1 MCKRN
6 CGGGIISF
14 MHLRRSFLIIAVLLL
29 VTAGNALAQSGRTR
43 PTPTPV
49 PEETPEVIET
59 EEVRINVLAF
69 TEEGK
74 FVEGVSS
81 EDLVITENDILHQ
94 ASSLRRIPANVL
106 IIMDTGGEL
115 RSAKTLDQTRRTA
128 AALIAAL
135 RPEDSVAVMSYSD
148 KAEVVGEWTADKDAA
163 LAAVARAKFGLR
175 SAFLDALE
183 LGSELLTREGVD
195 NRHMVLITDGTDSYQ
210 NVLARDTAIR
220 QLLTTDINIHVVS
233 YTRMELTDIEPRTKA
248 VSKTPPKPAL
258 PPEIAQQLPNGA
270 RDIATA
276 PKVGPTINLDRKH
289 LETMKRRKADLEL
302 AEKQLLDL
310 TENTNGTIIIPETRE
325 EMVEKTAAVARV
337 IDGSYVL
344 TYQPKIPF
352 AEKQGERNITVSS
365 KRPGLVVEAKRK
377 LIVKK

>member
-1 MCKRN
+1 MQTPQLFGHLTFN
-6 CGGGIISF
+6 
-14 MHLRRSFLIIAVLLL
+14 MHLIRPAFFLAIFLLF
-29 VTAGNALAQSGRTR
+29 AGTVAAQSGRIK
-43 PTPTPV
+43 PTPTP
-49 PEETPEVIET
+49 EATPEVIET

-74 FVEGVSS
+74 FVDGVNA

-94 ASSLRRIPANVL
+94 PSSLRRIPANVL
-106 IIMDTGGEL
+106 IVMDTGGEL

-135 RPEDSVAVMSYSD
+135 RPEDSVAVMAYSD
-148 KAEVVGEWTADKDAA
+148 KPEVVGEWTSDKEAA
-163 LAAVARAKFGLR
+163 LAAVGRAKFGLR
-175 SAFLDALE
+175 SAFLDALK
-183 LGSELLTREGVD
+183 LGAELLTREGIE

-210 NVLARDTAIR
+210 NALAREAELR
-220 QLLTTDINIHVVS
+220 NMLTTDINIHVIS

-248 VSKTPPKPAL
+248 ISNTPPRPAL

-270 RDIATA
+270 RDVATA

-289 LETMKRRKADLEL
+289 LDTMKRRKADLEL
-302 AEKQLLDL
+302 AEQQLLDL
-310 TENTNGTIIIPETRE
+310 TENTNGTIIIPLTRE
-325 EMVEKTAAVARV
+325 EMVEKTAAVARI

-344 TYQPKIPF
+344 TYQPKISF
-352 AEKQGERNITVSS
+352 AEKQGERNISVTS

-377 LIVKK
+377 LVVKK